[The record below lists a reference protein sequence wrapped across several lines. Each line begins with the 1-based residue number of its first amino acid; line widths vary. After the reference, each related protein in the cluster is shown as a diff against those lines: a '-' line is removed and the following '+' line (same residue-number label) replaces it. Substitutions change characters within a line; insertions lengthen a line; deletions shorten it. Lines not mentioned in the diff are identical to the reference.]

1 MAYVSSDRVLHTGF
15 AGVFATAVASVKAA
29 MERRA
34 EFTRTLRELEHLTD
48 RDLADLGVHRSQI
61 VDIARQSA
69 GYK

>member
-1 MAYVSSDRVLHTGF
+1 
-15 AGVFATAVASVKAA
+15 